1 MTVLSLVPMLSHATV
16 FWDDEMESFGTGGF
30 DALPTNNGNGHV
42 VDTAIKFSGNGSL
55 RYNYPALCQTSGPG
69 QPCGGATVRLF
80 PQTNEHFGRMY
91 IRVSSDFQWGAP
103 NGQTKI
109 FGVRSTTGNSK
120 LWFNFYFGLEN
131 IISAENTPADG
142 STTNIGVNMSQP
154 REQWTCIEWHFIAN
168 TPGVPNGTLQMW
180 KNGTQ
185 TILRN
190 DVQWRGPTNSSAWDH
205 IMMYRQS
212 GSGNLWFDRVAVG
225 STRVGCISSTSTT
238 SNTTR
243 PAPPQGLVIR

>member
-1 MTVLSLVPMLSHATV
+1 M
-16 FWDDEMESFGTGGF
+16 
-30 DALPTNNGNGHV
+30 
-42 VDTAIKFSGNGSL
+42 
-55 RYNYPALCQTSGPG
+55 
-69 QPCGGATVRLF
+69 
-80 PQTNEHFGRMY
+80 
-91 IRVSSDFQWGAP
+91 VSSDFQWGAP

-185 TILRN
+185 TIFETMFSG
-190 DVQWRGPTNSSAWDH
+190 VGPRIPRHGILCAYIDSQGSATYGLIALPLGTLGLGVLALPLLPD
-205 IMMYRQS
+205 
-212 GSGNLWFDRVAVG
+212 A
-225 STRVGCISSTSTT
+225 TS
-238 SNTTR
+238 
-243 PAPPQGLVIR
+243 